1 MFPHELLILRHGQT
15 EWNAV
20 DRMQGRLNSP
30 LTALGR
36 EQAARQGALLAGLDL
51 TGWAA
56 FVSPQGRAVQTA
68 GIALAGHVDMMRT
81 DDRLCEIDVGDWNG
95 KLRADVMAARPE
107 LFDGEEGL
115 DWYDHAP
122 GGEGYARLE
131 ARCAAFLSDLSGP
144 SIIVAHGITSR
155 MLRCLALNIAPEAL
169 STLPGGQGN
178 IFHYG
183 AGKVVELT

>member
-1 MFPHELLILRHGQT
+1 MFPHALCILRHGQT
-15 EWNAV
+15 EWNAI

-30 LTALGR
+30 LTALGHQ
-36 EQAARQGALLAGLDL
+36 QAARQRQILDGLDL

-68 GIALAGHVDMMRT
+68 AIALAGIADTIRT

-95 KLRADVMAARPE
+95 VLRADVMAAQPE
-107 LFDGEEGL
+107 LFDGDDGL

-122 GGEGYARLE
+122 GGEGYGSLE
-131 ARCAAFLSDLSGP
+131 ARCRAFLGDLTGP
-144 SIIVAHGITSR
+144 TVIVAHGITSR
-155 MLRCLALNIAPEAL
+155 MLRCLALDIAPEAL

-178 IFHYG
+178 VYHLVNG
-183 AGKVVELT
+183 TAVELT